1 MLKKTTS
8 KIEPTLIEGKLVFPK
23 PSAIQRELDFVVIVN
38 NIDNVHIIKNK
49 VHSEIIKDKIME
61 SNFVILNRIKDDK
74 DLYKEIDGMIST
86 MKGTWCELNPFY
98 MSKQLYKSDFIIFI
112 NDGKLNENEYKPLC
126 IAYIKLY
133 DVNKNRFL
141 YISILCSDRNYGE
154 CGSKLMNAIKYL
166 SSLLECS
173 EIILYSVDDDNTIEF
188 YKSQNFIN
196 IESLLPYHN
205 FKYIVSNKDKKK
217 IALPEIE
224 GSTKNVVPEIEDSIV
239 SLGGKSK
246 RKKLK
251 KKNTRIKK
259 LNKRKTKKY
268 KK

>member
-1 MLKKTTS
+1 MTKKTTS
-8 KIEPTLIEGKLVFPK
+8 KIQPIQEKSDFYK

-38 NIDNVHIIKNK
+38 NIDNVSIIENK
-49 VHSEIIKDKIME
+49 VHSNIIKEKIME

-74 DLYKEIDGMIST
+74 DLYIEIDGMMST
-86 MKGTWCELNPFY
+86 MKGTWCELNPSY
-98 MSKQLYKSDFIIFI
+98 MSNQLYKSDFIIFI
-112 NDGKLNENEYKPLC
+112 NNGKFNGNEYKPLC

-173 EIILYSVDDDNTIEF
+173 EIILDSVYDHNTIKF
-188 YKSQNFIN
+188 YKSQKFID

-205 FKYIVSNKDKKK
+205 FKYIVSNEDKRYQHPIIEGNIASLKSSSRKSKKK
-217 IALPEIE
+217 
-224 GSTKNVVPEIEDSIV
+224 S
-239 SLGGKSK
+239 
-246 RKKLK
+246 K
-251 KKNTRIKK
+251 KKKTIK
-259 LNKRKTKKY
+259 NMMINDFN
-268 KK
+268 

>member
-8 KIEPTLIEGKLVFPK
+8 KIEPTLIEEKLNFPK

-49 VHSEIIKDKIME
+49 VHSDIIKDKIMK

-74 DLYKEIDGMIST
+74 DLYIEIDGMMST
-86 MKGTWCELNPFY
+86 MKGTWCELSPSY

-112 NDGKLNENEYKPLC
+112 NNGKFNGNEYKPLC

-166 SSLLECS
+166 SSLLECC
-173 EIILYSVDDDNTIEF
+173 EIILESVNDYNTIEY
-188 YKSQNFIN
+188 YKSQKFID

-224 GSTKNVVPEIEDSIV
+224 GMVV
-239 SLGGKSK
+239 SLNPIQSSNHGGSK
-246 RKKLK
+246 YWK
-251 KKNTRIKK
+251 KKMKNTTIRK
-259 LNKRKTKKY
+259 LNQKNSKNMTKKTK
-268 KK
+268 